1 MAWLDDLYDE
11 AGNLISKAGDLAGQ
25 ISYDNILGKNPESG
39 SMEDIAQSLLNK
51 NYDPES
57 SLFNRVTEG
66 GPPPSMGDISAA
78 LKKDPNVDYNTIPS
92 TVPNPVNRE
101 GEPEPVPE
109 TFVPSEYTMNMP
121 AKLEMQYG
129 GPQKR
134 RNPDRVGGPPV
145 ETYGRQRMQLNAN
158 TEEEERRKRIMIA
171 SLRNSNM
178 VI

>member
-1 MAWLDDLYDE
+1 MDWLDDLYDE
-11 AGNLISKAGDLAGQ
+11 AGNLIKQASF
-25 ISYDNILGKNPESG
+25 DNVFGETPESG
-39 SMEDIAQSLLNK
+39 SFMDIGQSLLNP

-92 TVPNPVNRE
+92 TVPNPVDRSN
-101 GEPEPVPE
+101 EPEPVPE